1 MKKKLKS
8 FYLTFFIFL
17 GLCLPANSDKK
28 FELGKEVFLKNC
40 ASCHVLGGA
49 GSVSN
54 AGPNLNRIRP
64 KMKRVINA
72 VTMGIGVMPAYEDIL
87 SIQEIKNVSYY
98 VFKSTKK

>member
-1 MKKKLKS
+1 M
-8 FYLTFFIFL
+8 
-17 GLCLPANSDKK
+17 
-28 FELGKEVFLKNC
+28 
-40 ASCHVLGGA
+40 
-49 GSVSN
+49 SVSN

-98 VFKSTKK
+98 VSKSTKK

>member
-1 MKKKLKS
+1 MLV
-8 FYLTFFIFL
+8 F
-17 GLCLPANSDKK
+17 CLPAKSDKK

-40 ASCHVLGGA
+40 ASCHMLEDA
-49 GSVSN
+49 ETVSN
-54 AGPNLNRIRP
+54 IGPNLNRIRP

-87 SIQEIKNVSYY
+87 SIKEIENVSYY